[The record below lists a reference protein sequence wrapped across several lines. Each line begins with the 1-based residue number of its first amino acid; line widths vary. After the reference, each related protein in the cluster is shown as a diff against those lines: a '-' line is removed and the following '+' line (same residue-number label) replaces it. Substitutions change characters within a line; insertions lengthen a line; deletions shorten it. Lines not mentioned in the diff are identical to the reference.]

1 MCKKK
6 TTKLQTQNRNVTVT
20 LQACT
25 RPEKTY
31 FSSEWYLPSRSHWDS
46 RCRNRHSISQKPD
59 LLIQECRIFKR
70 EGQSAT
76 TWKFFVTEREKC
88 SGGLKWHLWL
98 LLWLQPT
105 IHSTSK
111 QKWLSDDSW
120 RFTFP
125 RLQICFMKWERIR
138 EQMISVNWGFLAD
151 PGAEARLH

>member
-6 TTKLQTQNRNVTVT
+6 PTKLQTQNRNVTVT

-31 FSSEWYLPSRSHWDS
+31 FSSEWYLPRRSHWDS

-88 SGGLKWHLWL
+88 SGGSKWACWNDICDCCCGSNQPFTQPPNRSDYPMIPDALHFPGCRFALWSGKGL
-98 LLWLQPT
+98 GN
-105 IHSTSK
+105 
-111 QKWLSDDSW
+111 KWY
-120 RFTFP
+120 
-125 RLQICFMKWERIR
+125 Q
-138 EQMISVNWGFLAD
+138 
-151 PGAEARLH
+151 